1 MKNLPSLR
9 KSGRTAAFALV
20 CASLG
25 AGLVL
30 LVGGQKAILEIRVSF
45 EGVEIIID
53 TRSDL

>member
-25 AGLVL
+25 ASLVL